1 MIAML
6 AINELH
12 EFVDIEPPQFITL
25 SPVNVR
31 RVKSE
36 LRRIDARAK
45 QTERRCQYCGNPI
58 DPGKRSVA
66 KYCSDYCAR
75 KHNYELKRRISGKPV
90 KDGTERHCKWCG
102 AAIDPSKKAG
112 AKYCS
117 KKCYMRDYNA
127 HYRKK
132 VDA

>member
-6 AINELH
+6 AINELA
-12 EFVDIEPPQFITL
+12 EFVEVDEPRFITL

-58 DPGKRSVA
+58 DPGKRSIA
-66 KYCSDYCAR
+66 KYCSDYCAK
-75 KHNYELKRRISGKPV
+75 KHNYEVKRRIIGKPG
-90 KDGTERHCKWCG
+90 KDGAERRCNGCG
-102 AAIDPSKKAG
+102 AAIDQRKKAG

-127 HYRKK
+127 HKRKK

>member
-1 MIAML
+1 ML
-6 AINELH
+6 AINELA
-12 EFVDIEPPQFITL
+12 EFVEVDEPRFITL

-58 DPGKRSVA
+58 DPGKRSIA
-66 KYCSDYCAR
+66 KYCSDYCAK
-75 KHNYELKRRISGKPV
+75 KHNYEVKRRIIGKPV
-90 KDGTERHCKWCG
+90 KDGAERRCKWCG
-102 AAIDPSKKAG
+102 AAIDQRKKAG

-127 HYRKK
+127 HKRKK